1 MPTYTEGRHPGE
13 FLLSEANFHRSRDNI
28 VVASG
33 AGVLAAGTILA
44 KVTAS
49 GKYVPAAATGSD
61 GTQTAV
67 AVLLR
72 GVDATSADVPVA
84 AITRDAE
91 VKGPVLVY
99 GTTLNDDTKKGAAR
113 TQLAAVGIISRF

>member
-1 MPTYTEGRHPGE
+1 MAIVYEGRHPGT

-33 AGVLAAGTILA
+33 AGKLEAGTILA

-49 GKYVPAAATGSD
+49 GKYVAAAATGSD

-67 AVLLR
+67 AVLFR

-91 VKGPVLVY
+91 VKGIELVY
-99 GTTLNDDTKKGAAR
+99 GTTVNDDTKKLASR
-113 TQLAAVGIISRF
+113 TQLAAAGIITRF